1 VLPYGTR
8 MAELIKRVQFTERSD
23 TANLQL
29 FRESVKAR
37 QRTLLD
43 ATLKTFETSV
53 LTARSGT
60 DEEAK
65 LRTDE
70 AALMLQWVERA
81 RKVEPLGQVVMA
93 QAKERDNLLLENG
106 DMVQVPTKNG
116 LVVLHGE
123 VLFPNAVAFDA
134 SYSIKDYIDRAG
146 GFSQNADESR
156 IVVAH
161 RDGSFEQGP
170 AGARIRPG
178 DDLLVLPK
186 VDTKARQFFKD
197 LTQII
202 FQIALTAKVVLGF

>member
-1 VLPYGTR
+1 
-8 MAELIKRVQFTERSD
+8 VQFTERSD
-23 TANLQL
+23 RDNLQL

-37 QRTLLD
+37 QRALLD
-43 ATLKTFETSV
+43 NTLKTFESSV

-60 DEEAK
+60 EEEAK
-65 LRTDE
+65 LRTEE

-106 DMVQVPTKNG
+106 DMVQVPVKDG
-116 LVVLHGE
+116 LVLLHGE
-123 VLFPNAVAFDA
+123 VLFPNAIAYDA
-134 SYSIKDYIDRAG
+134 SYTIDDYIQRAG
-146 GFSQNADESR
+146 GYTVNADVSR
-156 IVVAH
+156 VLVAH
-161 RDGSFEQGP
+161 RDGSFEQNP

-197 LTQII
+197 LTQIM
-202 FQIALTAKVVLGF
+202 FQIALTAKVVFGL